1 LIHFYKRFKQTSYMD
16 PQRPT
21 RTKDGNWDFPE
32 DISFPV
38 DARVMIKFYKVSESG
53 CESEGGRGQTKFL
66 NTKVMKAEVSFS
78 KEDLFCKASVLE
90 AIERD
95 CEVKK
100 MCDEESIKNPK
111 VELSIKRQD
120 SGEVFSV
127 IKMGF
132 VVKRLEKLKDRTDTI
147 LIEAKEQIVS
157 FEPKQPTIRILVNSV
172 PQENAVSGRLL
183 QEKVVSSLKSALK
196 ELNNSTYD
204 KETRKIV
211 CGKCFCEFKPRDSGG
226 TKTLVTYFKE
236 HHFKSCGNKEKKR
249 KAEEEAKEEQ
259 KLKKKKQVEKM
270 DKYWSALRNKDKINE
285 DEDAFEDPDLNI
297 EDEDVEVVSIPGP
310 SSSISG

>member
-1 LIHFYKRFKQTSYMD
+1 MD
-16 PQRPT
+16 PQRPSK
-21 RTKDGNWDFPE
+21 TKDGNWDFPE
-32 DISFPV
+32 GVSFPV
-38 DARVMIKFYKVSESG
+38 DARVMIKFYKVAETG
-53 CESEGGRGQTKFL
+53 GGDGEGRGQTKFL
-66 NTKVMKAEVSFS
+66 NTKVIKAEVSFS
-78 KEDLFCKASVLE
+78 KEDLFSKASVLE

-100 MCDEESIKNPK
+100 MAEEESITNPK

-120 SGEVFSV
+120 SGEVLTV

-157 FEPKQPTIRILVNSV
+157 FEPKKPTIRIMVNSV
-172 PQENAVSGRLL
+172 PQENALSGRMLP
-183 QEKVVSSLKSALK
+183 EKVVFRMKSALS
-196 ELNNSTYD
+196 ELGNSTYD
-204 KETRKIV
+204 KETKKIV
-211 CGKCFCEFKPRDSGG
+211 CGKCLSGFKPRDSGG
-226 TKTLVTYFKE
+226 SKTLVSYFKV

-259 KLKKKKQVEKM
+259 KLKKKKEVDKM
-270 DKYWSALRNKDKINE
+270 DKYWSALRNKDQIINE
-285 DEDAFEDPDLNI
+285 EDEGDFEDLDLNI
-297 EDEDVEVVSIPGP
+297 EEADVEVVSLPGT